1 MMYCDLPDCSY
12 RVVSVCGATWE
23 ISGSKGKADDASY
36 LPFSACENAS
46 GNEMCD
52 GELFLKGLANF
63 SESDENREIEAG
75 IAPVYEE
82 LCLIQKG
89 DMNRAEL
96 ISFSE
101 ERKKAAERIAYLAAV
116 RAEAF
121 MRYSTALRE
130 WQAERENPKKYRVF
144 LETDSVYK
152 KATEALAVA
161 DFEAKEKGFLFVSSD
176 WQYLQKKLVGN
187 RVETVEA
194 SRHRLRLTEE
204 EIIRRISG
212 GDRTGGS
219 CVSVGFAYIAN
230 KMGLDVLDFRGG
242 ESRETFCRYAAI
254 KAVAGLG
261 DIRMAEYT
269 VTREA
274 AESAH
279 LLSALPR
286 DKEYYFVAGR
296 HAAIV
301 RNTERGSEY
310 LELQSPKVSGNGW
323 KLLGKGQEE
332 IAEGLARR
340 FQCKKEPLSEGG
352 RILSERVLVMDVDSF
367 SRNPEFEKLTE
378 YFNTNVGAE
387 QKGAGGDVK

>member
-1 MMYCDLPDCSY
+1 MFCDWPNCSY
-12 RVVSVCGATWE
+12 FVVSACGRTWE
-23 ISGSKGKADDASY
+23 DPKIEEKVLGAASVFPPSGEAAVSQEERADEIFPD
-36 LPFSACENAS
+36 E
-46 GNEMCD
+46 
-52 GELFLKGLANF
+52 ANL
-63 SESDENREIEAG
+63 SESDEEREIEAG
-75 IAPVYEE
+75 IAPVYEQ
-82 LCLIQKG
+82 L
-89 DMNRAEL
+89 RAVQSEHPEAAASL
-96 ISFSE
+96 SFSE
-101 ERKKAAERIAYLAAV
+101 EREKAAERIAYLAAV

-121 MRYSTALRE
+121 TRYSAARRE
-130 WQAERENPKKYRVF
+130 WEAERENVKKYRDF
-144 LETDSVYK
+144 LATDSAYK
-152 KATEALAVA
+152 KATEALAAA

-176 WQYLQKKLVGN
+176 WQYLQKILAEKHVGA
-187 RVETVEA
+187 VEA
-194 SRHRLRLTEE
+194 TRHRVRLPEE

-212 GDRTGGS
+212 GDKTGGS

-242 ESRETFCRYAAI
+242 ESREAFCRYAAI

-269 VTREA
+269 VEREA
-274 AESAH
+274 AESAY
-279 LLSALPR
+279 LLKTLPQ
-286 DKEYYFVAGR
+286 DKEFYFVTGR

-310 LELQSPKVSGNGW
+310 LELQSPKATGNGW
-323 KLLGKGQEE
+323 KVLGREQEE

-367 SRNPEFEKLTE
+367 SWNPEFEKLAE
-378 YFNTNVGAE
+378 YFNTNAGAE

>member
-12 RVVSVCGATWE
+12 RVVSACGATWE
-23 ISGSKGKADDASY
+23 ISGQKGKADEA
-36 LPFSACENAS
+36 FSSSFSSCEYAS
-46 GNEMCD
+46 GNETRD
-52 GELFLKGLANF
+52 GKLFLAESEDF
-63 SESDENREIEAG
+63 SEPDENREIEAG
-75 IAPVYEE
+75 MAPLYEE
-82 LCLIQKG
+82 LCLAG
-89 DMNRAEL
+89 TEEL
-96 ISFSE
+96 DEAARISFSA
-101 ERKKAAERIAYLAAV
+101 EREKVAERIAYLSAV

-121 MRYSTALRE
+121 TRYNEAWKA
-130 WQAERENPKKYRVF
+130 WQAERENVKKYRTF
-144 LETDSVYK
+144 LETDSAYK
-152 KATEALAVA
+152 RATEALAAV

-176 WQYLQKKLVGN
+176 WQYLQKKLAEN
-187 RVETVEA
+187 RVETVAA
-194 SRHRLRLTEE
+194 SRHQVRLTEE

-274 AESAH
+274 TESAH
-279 LLSALPR
+279 LLSTLPR

-323 KLLGKGQEE
+323 KLLGREQEE

-340 FQCKKEPLSEGG
+340 FQCKKEPLSEDG

-367 SRNPEFEKLTE
+367 SWNPEFEKLTE
-378 YFNTNVGAE
+378 YFNTNMGAE
-387 QKGAGGDVK
+387 QKGVGGNVK